1 MSYILVK
8 IDSEVIDAEDVR
20 RVVANYAGGA
30 ANVRT
35 ADVTDVLT
43 YNRSTP
49 GDPWDKPYPA
59 MYAEM
64 VERLS

>member
-1 MSYILVK
+1 MKRYMFVEIEGDPNAHEWLRAILAH
-8 IDSEVIDAEDVR
+8 EP
-20 RVVANYAGGA
+20 
-30 ANVRT
+30 VRT
-35 ADVTDVLT
+35 ADITDLLA